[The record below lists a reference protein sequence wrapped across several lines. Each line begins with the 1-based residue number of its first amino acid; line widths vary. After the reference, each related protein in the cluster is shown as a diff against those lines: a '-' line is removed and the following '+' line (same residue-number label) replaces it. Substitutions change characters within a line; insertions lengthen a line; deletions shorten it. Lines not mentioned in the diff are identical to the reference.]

1 MELNS
6 IKNIIEESLKEIGYE
21 LYDIS
26 FKKEMGDLVL
36 EVVVDK
42 DDPIDMNM
50 IVEVSEFISN
60 KLDEIDPIEDEYVLN
75 VSSLGAEKPLSVEK
89 LPKYVGNFIHLHLK
103 NPVDGENIY
112 EGILENVSDDKL
124 VLSYK
129 IKTRTKKIEVELTN
143 IYKVRLAIKF

>member
-1 MELNS
+1 MELSS
-6 IKNIIEESLKEIGYE
+6 IKNVLEEFLKEHGYE

-36 EVVVDK
+36 EVIVDK
-42 DDPIDMNM
+42 DAPIDMDM
-50 IVEVSEFISN
+50 IVDISEKISL
-60 KLDEIDPIEDEYVLN
+60 KLDEVDPIEDEYVLN

-89 LPKYVGNFIHLHLK
+89 LPKYVNSYIHLHLK

-112 EGILENVSDDKL
+112 EGILEEVNENKL
-124 VLSYK
+124 ILSYK
-129 IKTRTKKIEVELTN
+129 IKTRTKKIEVELDN

>member
-60 KLDEIDPIEDEYVLN
+60 KLDEIDPIEDGYVLN

-124 VLSYK
+124 ILSYK

>member
-1 MELNS
+1 MDLNT
-6 IKNIIEESLKEIGYE
+6 IKLHIEKLLSTLGYE

-36 EVVVDK
+36 DIVVDK
-42 DDPIDMNM
+42 DEPIDMDM
-50 IVEVSEFISN
+50 ITSVSEAISL

-75 VSSLGAEKPLSVEK
+75 VSSLGAEKPLTIEK
-89 LPKYVGNFIHLHLK
+89 LPKYVNNFIHLHLK
-103 NPVDGENIY
+103 NPIDGENIY
-112 EGILENVSDDKL
+112 EGILEYADESKL
-124 VLSYK
+124 ILSYK

>member
-6 IKNIIEESLKEIGYE
+6 IKNVLEEFLKEHGYQ

-36 EVVVDK
+36 EVIVDK
-42 DDPIDMNM
+42 DAPIDMDM
-50 IVEVSEFISN
+50 IVDISEKISL
-60 KLDEIDPIEDEYVLN
+60 KLDEVDPIEDEYVLN
-75 VSSLGAEKPLSVEK
+75 VSSLGAEKPLNLEK
-89 LPKYVGNFIHLHLK
+89 LPKYVNSYIHLHLK

-112 EGILENVSDDKL
+112 EGILEEVNENKL
-124 VLSYK
+124 ILSYK
-129 IKTRTKKIEVELTN
+129 IKTRTKKIEVELDN